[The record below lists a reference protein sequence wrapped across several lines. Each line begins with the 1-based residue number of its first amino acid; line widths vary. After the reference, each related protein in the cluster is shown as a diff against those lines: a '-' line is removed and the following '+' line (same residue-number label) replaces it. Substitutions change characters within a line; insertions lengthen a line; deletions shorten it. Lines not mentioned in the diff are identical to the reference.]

1 MPIIA
6 RVFNLRALV
15 GRLYPARLCL
25 VVVLTSILFTA
36 MNQSYAAVDAF
47 EFDTQL
53 QQQRFRK
60 LSNEFRCPQC
70 QNSNLTGSTGGI
82 AEDLRREVHRLI
94 MEGKSD
100 QEITRFM
107 YDRYGDFVLYRPQLR
122 LDTLVLWFGP
132 LLFLLFG
139 GYIISGIVRR
149 ARTSGAVASLS
160 DIEQE
165 KLNKLF
171 KQ

>member
-1 MPIIA
+1 MLGIA
-6 RVFNLRALV
+6 RTFN
-15 GRLYPARLCL
+15 ARFFVISGCSA
-25 VVVLTSILFTA
+25 VVLVCFLFATV
-36 MNQSYAAVDAF
+36 NISYAAVDAF
-47 EFDTQL
+47 EFDTEL
-53 QQQRFRK
+53 QQKRFRK

-94 MEGKSD
+94 LEGKSD

-107 YDRYGDFVLYRPQLR
+107 YDRYGDFVLYRPQFR
-122 LDTLVLWFGP
+122 LDTMLLWFGP
-132 LLFLLFG
+132 LLFLLYG
-139 GYIISGIVRR
+139 VYIIRGIVRR
-149 ARTSGAVASLS
+149 ARKSGDVATLS

-165 KLNKLF
+165 KLKRLF